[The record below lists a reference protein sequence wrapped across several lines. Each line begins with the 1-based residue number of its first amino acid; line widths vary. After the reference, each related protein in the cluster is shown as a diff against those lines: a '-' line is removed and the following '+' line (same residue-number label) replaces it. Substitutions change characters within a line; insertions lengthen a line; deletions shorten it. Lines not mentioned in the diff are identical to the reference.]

1 MTGPID
7 PHRRD
12 IVEPHSKEDGAVAG
26 VVLGAGSSTRM
37 GRNKLLLELG
47 GESLLRRVVNRAV
60 AADLEPVIVV
70 LGFEADRAL
79 RALAGLPFQAVLNEH
94 YQHGLNASLRAGLRA
109 VPPTSA
115 AALVMLAD
123 MPHVTTDMLD
133 GLVRRYRTT
142 DARLVISNYEGVDA
156 PPVLYD
162 RSLFAEL
169 EAVRGSDGGKGVIQ
183 RHRSEAVT
191 VSWPAVALSDLDVPE
206 DYDRARARL
215 S

>member
-1 MTGPID
+1 MSAETIRP
-7 PHRRD
+7 
-12 IVEPHSKEDGAVAG
+12 VCG
-26 VVLGAGSSTRM
+26 VVLAAGSSTRM

-47 GESLLRRVVNRAV
+47 GESLLRRVVNRAA

-79 RALAGLPFQAVLNEH
+79 RELAGLAFQAVLNEH
-94 YQHGLNASLRAGLRA
+94 YQHGLNESLRAGLRA
-109 VPPTSA
+109 VPPTVA

-133 GLVRRYRTT
+133 AQVRRYRATG
-142 DARLVISNYEGVDA
+142 ARVVISNYEGVDA

-191 VSWPAVALSDLDVPE
+191 VSWPAVALSDLDVPD
-206 DYDRARARL
+206 DYDRARARF

>member
-1 MTGPID
+1 MK
-7 PHRRD
+7 R
-12 IVEPHSKEDGAVAG
+12 HSKEDGGVAG
-26 VVLGAGSSTRM
+26 VVLAAGSSTRM

-60 AADLEPVIVV
+60 AADLGPVIVV

-79 RALAGLPFQAVLNEH
+79 QTLAGLHFQTVLNEY
-94 YQHGLNASLRAGLRA
+94 YQHGLNESLRAGLRA
-109 VPPTSA
+109 VPPTAA

-133 GLVRRYRTT
+133 ALVRRYRATG
-142 DARLVISNYEGVDA
+142 ARLVISSYEGVDA

-169 EAVRGSDGGKGVIQ
+169 EALRASDGGKDIIQ

-206 DYDRARARL
+206 DYDRARTRL